1 MATENPYASDSDR
14 ISDSERESLV
24 DELAQHVGTGRLTID
39 EFDGRATAIYAATT
53 AAEARAQFTGLPL
66 STSPSPSTPP
76 APPISARLHR
86 RMPMHQRIEW
96 SAWLGVSAI
105 NVLVW
110 ALVSLG
116 TMSMV
121 YPWPLWVIGPWG
133 LVLIGR
139 TVLGIEGSGC
149 SSRAHDARRETTRAT
164 ALAHREAVRARSITH
179 REQLRCSS
187 LAATSH
193 HRW

>member
-1 MATENPYASDSDR
+1 MVTENPYASGSDR
-14 ISDSERESLV
+14 ISDSEREQYVS
-24 DELAQHVGTGRLTID
+24 ELSQHVGTGRLTID
-39 EFDGRATAIYAATT
+39 EFDRRAAAVYASQTV
-53 AAEARAQFTGLPL
+53 AEARAQFSDLPQSAPPEPPVTARPRRRLPL
-66 STSPSPSTPP
+66 
-76 APPISARLHR
+76 
-86 RMPMHQRIEW
+86 HQRIEW

-133 LVLIGR
+133 LVLLGR
-139 TVLGIEGSGC
+139 TVLGIEGGGC
-149 SSRAHDARRETTRAT
+149 ASRAHDARREAARAT
-164 ALAHREAVRARSITH
+164 AFAHREAVRARSIAH

-187 LAATSH
+187 LAAASH
-193 HRW
+193 HH